1 MRHIIYFTAEWCN
14 PCKRTKPFAE
24 ELKQEGYPI
33 QFVDAD
39 SELDMVKNFSIKSVP
54 TFIVMDD
61 NVEISRTNGAK
72 TKLELLHLLEG

>member
-14 PCKRTKPFAE
+14 PCQRTKPFAE

-39 SELDMVKNFSIKSVP
+39 SELEMIKNFSIKSVP
-54 TFIVMDD
+54 TFILMDG
-61 NVEISRTNGAK
+61 NVEINRTNGAK
-72 TKLELLHLLEG
+72 TKIELINFLEG